1 MSLSRAD
8 IDHVAK
14 LARLELTDAE
24 KDAYAAQLSSVLDY
38 VGQLSTANVDGIEP
52 MAHVLEGHHDILR
65 NDVVQATPA
74 DERDLILG
82 NFPARRFNLAALRR
96 AIDQDRIGVVDVNEN
111 LARSKAVERRE
122 RAIFAID
129 RHVAH
134 PAAGLLSGFAADHL
148 IVSE

>member
-38 VGQLSTANVDGIEP
+38 VGQLSSANVDGVEP
-52 MAHVLEGHHDILR
+52 MAHVLADHHDILR
-65 NDVVQATPA
+65 DDVVQATPA

-82 NFPARRFNLAALRR
+82 NFPAREGDMLK
-96 AIDQDRIGVVDVNEN
+96 VP
-111 LARSKAVERRE
+111 AV
-122 RAIFAID
+122 F
-129 RHVAH
+129 
-134 PAAGLLSGFAADHL
+134 G
-148 IVSE
+148 